1 MLTDKSLKRQEKG
14 KFIVFEG
21 VDGSGLSTQA
31 GRLHAWLEQTTG
43 HKVLLTKEPSEGPV
57 GVLLRQ
63 ALNKRIQ
70 GLEADTMAL
79 LFAADR
85 LDHLNHSI
93 LPALAQG
100 YHVICDRYLLSS
112 LAYQGRNFPLTWLK
126 QINAEAIAP
135 DLTIFI
141 RVDPV
146 VTLQRIAAKRFQ
158 VDLFEQENILRE
170 VLSNYNLLINEL
182 GREEQMIIEINGNH
196 ALDEV
201 SREILSSV
209 QSLI

>member
-1 MLTDKSLKRQEKG
+1 MLTDKSLNRQEKG

-31 GRLHAWLEQTTG
+31 SRLHAWLEQTTG
-43 HKVLLTKEPSEGPV
+43 RKVLLTKEPSEGPV

-70 GLEADTMAL
+70 GLGADTMAL

-85 LDHLNHSI
+85 LDHLNHAI
-93 LPALAQG
+93 LPALAKG

-112 LAYQGRNFPLTWLK
+112 LAYQGRNFPLAWLK

-146 VTLQRIAAKRFQ
+146 ITLQRIADKRFQ

-170 VLSNYNLLINEL
+170 VLSNYNLLVNEL
-182 GREEQMIIEINGNH
+182 GRKGQKIIEIDGNH
-196 ALDEV
+196 ALDDV
-201 SREILSSV
+201 STEILSSV
-209 QSLI
+209 QELI